1 VSAFKPAGEL
11 AREEMDWGVFASVS
25 SPHDGLRGIVT
36 IEATFLPG
44 KCHDFHFHP
53 GQEEVIY
60 VLEGE
65 IEQWI
70 EGERRLLRRGDAVVI
85 DESMVHASFN
95 DGDAPAKIIAILS
108 PAVGEDGYAVEDVSA
123 DEPWAS
129 LRAKA

>member
-1 VSAFKPAGEL
+1 MSVFKSAAEI
-11 AREEMDWGVFASVS
+11 AREDMDWGVFAAVS
-25 SPHDGLRGIVT
+25 SPRDGVRGIVT

-60 VLEGE
+60 VIDGE

-70 EGERRLLRRGDAVVI
+70 EREHRVLRRGDAVVI
-85 DESMVHASFN
+85 GESVVHASFN
-95 DGDAPAKIIAILS
+95 DGASPATIVAILS
-108 PAVGEDGYAVEDVSA
+108 PAVGEDGYAVEDVSG

-129 LRAKA
+129 LRG